1 MGQGRSAMAD
11 RTGLS
16 GKAQD
21 GRSGLCG
28 KRGFPAAGGKMS
40 LDRCR
45 PCAYFAC
52 MSKNLTIATVSY
64 WYPSC

>member
-1 MGQGRSAMAD
+1 MAD
-11 RTGLS
+11 RAGLWQ
-16 GKAQD
+16 K

-28 KRGFPAAGGKMS
+28 KRVFPAVGGKMS

-45 PCAYFAC
+45 SCAYFAC
-52 MSKNLTIATVSY
+52 MSKKLTIATVSY